1 MRKIFLLFI
10 ALSVA
15 SCSSTKKT
23 TSVTPDKFVLEN
35 LIGFNSEEIKEYYP
49 DANVYEAIG
58 VFEEGTEE
66 LPYSILYPDTPNELH
81 ITWSDASRA
90 QIYDIRISIGGDWRS
105 STGIKIGTTYDELN
119 KLNGKPISFYG
130 FGWDYSGAVVWNEGK
145 FEKSKLRIF
154 LSPEKEP
161 KVKFYGD
168 HIIEASPE
176 EIAELNLRIQ
186 TIVYK
191 L

>member
-1 MRKIFLLFI
+1 MRKISLLFI
-10 ALSVA
+10 ALSLA
-15 SCSSTKKT
+15 SCSSTKNAA
-23 TSVTPDKFVLEN
+23 SVTLDKFVIEN
-35 LIGFNSEEIKEYYP
+35 LIRFNSEELKENYP
-49 DANVYEAIG
+49 DANVYEAVG

-66 LPYSILYPDTPNELH
+66 LPYSVLFPDTPNELN
-81 ITWSDASRA
+81 ITWTDASRT
-90 QIYDIRISIGGDWRS
+90 QIYDIRISIGGDWKS
-105 STGIKIGTTYDELN
+105 STGIKIGTSYDELN

-145 FEKSKLRIF
+145 FEDSKLRIF

-161 KVKFYGD
+161 KAKFYGD

-176 EIAELNLRIQ
+176 EIEGLNLRVG

>member
-10 ALSVA
+10 ALSLA
-15 SCSSTKKT
+15 SCSSTKNT
-23 TSVTPDKFVLEN
+23 TTTTLDKFVIEN
-35 LIGFNSEEIKEYYP
+35 LIKFNSEEIKEHYP

-66 LPYSILYPDTPNELH
+66 LPYSVLYPNTPNELN
-81 ITWSDASRA
+81 ITWADASRTK
-90 QIYDIRISIGGDWRS
+90 IYDIRISIGGDWK
-105 STGIKIGTTYDELN
+105 STTEIRIGTTYDELN

-145 FEKSKLRIF
+145 FDKSKLRVF

-168 HIIEASPE
+168 HIIGASPE
-176 EIAELNLRIQ
+176 EIAELNLRVQ